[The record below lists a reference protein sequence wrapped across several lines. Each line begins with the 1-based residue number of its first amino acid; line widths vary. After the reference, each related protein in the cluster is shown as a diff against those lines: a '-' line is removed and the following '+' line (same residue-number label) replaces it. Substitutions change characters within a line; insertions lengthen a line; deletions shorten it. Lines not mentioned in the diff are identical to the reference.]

1 MSDVDNTTDDT
12 SSEAVDHPAVEVPTT
27 SDPAPAP
34 EADAVA
40 EVASTP
46 DPVAE
51 EPGQPPAAPAAEAA
65 PAEAAAPA
73 EQTAPSEAAEP
84 SDQTAPADAPAEQAA
99 PSEAAVPAEQAAPSE
114 AAEPSDQT
122 APAEAAAPA
131 EQTAPSEAAVPAEQA
146 EQVGEAAA
154 PSETVTDAAQSAVE
168 PTIDPASFKFQ
179 PGDIVPGTISQVGA
193 NGIEA
198 DLGDGDTAVI
208 PRAEIDGEPEVGQVI
223 EGLVMKHQAGTGRYV
238 ISPKRAG
245 KARAWTKLVEAFE
258 SKTPVT
264 GKVLDTT
271 KGGLIVDLGLRA
283 FLPESLVDVRKTG
296 NLAALVGTE
305 VTVMVI
311 ECEKLSGEVAAKER
325 RSEKVVVNRK
335 ILRERERKAMRDR
348 LMTTLQP
355 GDRMTGTVTA
365 LTDFGAFV
373 DIGGAE
379 GLVHVS
385 ELAHRNVARPADVV
399 SVGQDLDVVVLEV
412 KADKGKIS
420 LSHKAT
426 LASPWQLLKER
437 HKVGDLVYGS
447 VTSLA
452 PFGAFVLVEGEGFT
466 IEGLIH
472 VSELSRYRVESPSE
486 VVNVGEGVWTKI
498 LAIEPEKRRLSL
510 SLRRALEE

>member
-1 MSDVDNTTDDT
+1 MSDVDNTTDGPSVEGADQPAVDVQTDVQTEEQTVQTAVDADVPAQSDAMVAQPSQIEAAAEPAPGESAAPTPVDGPSAGSVEGET
-12 SSEAVDHPAVEVPTT
+12 SPTEAQAVEAVASEAVV
-27 SDPAPAP
+27 
-34 EADAVA
+34 
-40 EVASTP
+40 
-46 DPVAE
+46 
-51 EPGQPPAAPAAEAA
+51 
-65 PAEAAAPA
+65 
-73 EQTAPSEAAEP
+73 
-84 SDQTAPADAPAEQAA
+84 
-99 PSEAAVPAEQAAPSE
+99 
-114 AAEPSDQT
+114 
-122 APAEAAAPA
+122 
-131 EQTAPSEAAVPAEQA
+131 
-146 EQVGEAAA
+146 
-154 PSETVTDAAQSAVE
+154 
-168 PTIDPASFKFQ
+168 DPASFKYQ

-198 DLGDGDTAVI
+198 DLGDGDIAVI
-208 PRAEIDGEPEVGQVI
+208 PRAEIEGDPEVGHPI

-238 ISPKRAG
+238 ISPKRAA
-245 KARAWTKLVEAFE
+245 KARAWAKLVEAFE

-264 GKVLDTT
+264 GRVLDTT

-296 NLAALVGTE
+296 NLSALVGTD

-365 LTDFGAFV
+365 LTDFGVFV

-385 ELAHRNVARPADVV
+385 ELAHRNVAKPSDVV

>member
-1 MSDVDNTTDDT
+1 MNRPGELACAGLAFRDRGSDGCAINRDHVTMSDVDNTTDDT

-51 EPGQPPAAPAAEAA
+51 EPGQPPAAPAAEV
-65 PAEAAAPA
+65 
-73 EQTAPSEAAEP
+73 APSEAEV
-84 SDQTAPADAPAEQAA
+84 PAEQVAPAAEVA
-99 PSEAAVPAEQAAPSE
+99 PSEAEVPAEQVAP
-114 AAEPSDQT
+114 AAE
-122 APAEAAAPA
+122 
-131 EQTAPSEAAVPAEQA
+131 
-146 EQVGEAAA
+146 AA
-154 PSETVTDAAQSAVE
+154 PSETVSDAAQSAIE

>member
-12 SSEAVDHPAVEVPTT
+12 SSEAVDQPAVEVPTT

-34 EADAVA
+34 QADAVA
-40 EVASTP
+40 EVASAP
-46 DPVAE
+46 KPVVE
-51 EPGQPPAAPAAEAA
+51 DQGQSPAALAADIAPAASTA
-65 PAEAAAPA
+65 PAEHVEQVSEAAAP
-73 EQTAPSEAAEP
+73 S
-84 SDQTAPADAPAEQAA
+84 EQAA
-99 PSEAAVPAEQAAPSE
+99 PSE
-114 AAEPSDQT
+114 T
-122 APAEAAAPA
+122 L
-131 EQTAPSEAAVPAEQA
+131 
-146 EQVGEAAA
+146 
-154 PSETVTDAAQSAVE
+154 TDAAQSAVE
-168 PTIDPASFKFQ
+168 ATIDPASFKFQ